1 MIEIDSVL
9 FSGAKKKKMSGAR
22 VFEFVQ
28 GSREFEEK
36 AGTKRRKAAVVYG
49 LRQNPTQTG
58 KGLLNTVENMRK
70 RTMAIDRK
78 VRTQTE
84 EFWKL
89 AAVPRK
95 LGRIELERAVRR
107 NASKVA
113 RSYREFE
120 VCRVWIAATRRS
132 SGCLKETHPWTDAMQ
147 RRFALHAVGVR
158 HFFMNLANDDHNDN
172 DDDEDNGE
180 CRRIKHYRCKLS
192 ILDATPVQLFSTRYF
207 KCESFEAR
215 LLELSELSRS
225 ARRRWH
231 LERVLRKLCFSK
243 NQYLYDAETRTWRL
257 FAVVAG
263 SYPSTLAGT
272 LAKYNDIDVFVL
284 VTRAG
289 LTALRTLW
297 RFLLAAGGGKFS
309 KGAYDR
315 WNVDSV
321 LAVIEFGK
329 LQIILKYY
337 GEEPC
342 LCDFHVDRDFFKDF
356 HHATRWKL
364 DVYRDFFLV
373 RYIYADEKKI
383 ARCTAIEREM
393 PTQLVRETIVNRLG
407 AGLQHSFVRFRIQR
421 KALGSYP
428 QKHSNNVL
436 NWGPPSLA
444 EQSLRAYLSQRCLGV

>member
-1 MIEIDSVL
+1 
-9 FSGAKKKKMSGAR
+9 MSDAR

-36 AGTKRRKAAVVYG
+36 AGTKRKAAAVYG

-70 RTMAIDRK
+70 RTTAIDRL
-78 VRTQTE
+78 VRKQTK

-95 LGRIELERAVRR
+95 RGFELERAVRR

-120 VCRVWIAATRRS
+120 VCRVWIAAMRRKH
-132 SGCLKETHPWTDAMQ
+132 GCLKETHPWTDAMQ
-147 RRFALHAVGVR
+147 QRFALHAVGVR
-158 HFFMNLANDDHNDN
+158 HFFMNLANDDDNN
-172 DDDEDNGE
+172 DDGE

-207 KCESFEAR
+207 ECESFEAR
-215 LLELSELSRS
+215 LLELSELSGS

-231 LERVLRKLCFSK
+231 LERVLRKLEFSK
-243 NQYLYDAETRTWRL
+243 NVYLYDAETRRCKL

-272 LAKYNDIDVFVL
+272 LADYNDIDVFVL

-289 LTALRTLW
+289 LTVLKTLW
-297 RFLLAAGGGKFS
+297 RFMLAAGGGKFG

-315 WNVDSV
+315 WNVDSII
-321 LAVIEFGK
+321 AVIEFGK

-342 LCDFHVDRDFFKDF
+342 LCDFHVDRDFFKEF

-393 PTQLVRETIVNRLG
+393 PATQLVREKIVKRLG
-407 AGLQHSFVRFRIQR
+407 AGLQHSLVRFRIQR
-421 KALGSYP
+421 KLGGSYP

-436 NWGPPSLA
+436 NSGPPSLA
-444 EQSLRAYLSQRCLGV
+444 EQSLRAYLNQRCLGV

>member
-1 MIEIDSVL
+1 
-9 FSGAKKKKMSGAR
+9 MSR

-36 AGTKRRKAAVVYG
+36 AGTKRKAAAVYG

-70 RTMAIDRK
+70 RTTAIDRL
-78 VRTQTE
+78 VRKQTK

-95 LGRIELERAVRR
+95 RGFELERAVRR

-120 VCRVWIAATRRS
+120 VCRVWIAAMRRKH
-132 SGCLKETHPWTDAMQ
+132 GCLKETHPWTDAMQ
-147 RRFALHAVGVR
+147 QRFALHAVGVR
-158 HFFMNLANDDHNDN
+158 HFFMNLANDDDDNN
-172 DDDEDNGE
+172 DDGE

-207 KCESFEAR
+207 ECESFEAR
-215 LLELSELSRS
+215 LLELSELSGS

-231 LERVLRKLCFSK
+231 LERVLRKLEFSK
-243 NQYLYDAETRTWRL
+243 NVYLYDAGARRCKL

-272 LAKYNDIDVFVL
+272 LADYNDIDVFVL

-289 LTALRTLW
+289 LTVLKTLW
-297 RFLLAAGGGKFS
+297 RFMLAAGGGKFG

-315 WNVDSV
+315 WNVDSII
-321 LAVIEFGK
+321 AVIEFGK

-342 LCDFHVDRDFFKDF
+342 LCDFHVDRDFFKEF

-393 PTQLVRETIVNRLG
+393 PATQLVREKIVNRLG
-407 AGLQHSFVRFRIQR
+407 AGLQHSLVRFRIKR
-421 KALGSYP
+421 KTTRGSYP

-436 NWGPPSLA
+436 NSGPPSLA
-444 EQSLRAYLSQRCLGV
+444 EQSLRAYLNQRCLGV

>member
-1 MIEIDSVL
+1 
-9 FSGAKKKKMSGAR
+9 MSR

-36 AGTKRRKAAVVYG
+36 AGTKRKAAAVYG

-89 AAVPRK
+89 AAVPRTQDRV
-95 LGRIELERAVRR
+95 GLERAVRR

-120 VCRVWIAATRRS
+120 VCRIWIAAMRRKH
-132 SGCLKETHPWTDAMQ
+132 GCLKETHPWTDAMQ
-147 RRFALHAVGVR
+147 QRFALHAVGVR
-158 HFFMNLANDDHNDN
+158 HFFMNLAEDDNN
-172 DDDEDNGE
+172 NNEDDDGE

-215 LLELSELSRS
+215 LSELSELR
-225 ARRRWH
+225 RPGRRWH

-243 NQYLYDAETRTWRL
+243 NEYLYDAETRRCRL

-272 LAKYNDIDVFVL
+272 LAQYNDVDVFVL

-289 LTALRTLW
+289 LTALKTLW

-315 WNVDSV
+315 WNVDSI

-393 PTQLVRETIVNRLG
+393 PTQLVREKIVNRLG

-421 KALGSYP
+421 KTHGGSYP

-444 EQSLRAYLSQRCLGV
+444 EQSLRAYLSRRCLGV